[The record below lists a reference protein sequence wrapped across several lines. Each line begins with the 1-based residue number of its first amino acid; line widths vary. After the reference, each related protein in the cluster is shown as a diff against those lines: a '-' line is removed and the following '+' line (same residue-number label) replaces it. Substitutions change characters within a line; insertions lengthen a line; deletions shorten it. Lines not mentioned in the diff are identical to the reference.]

1 MISRICLFVI
11 MAVMALSVP
20 VSAQQTV
27 SGRFRVLI
35 PQFLPMNDEDDGFGD
50 KLADRLRDQ
59 IDELN
64 THAAVSERDINNQIK
79 EFKIK
84 KEDVNCITARQ
95 LAAQAGHQV
104 VLCAQYSG
112 SKEAYE
118 VQNIKFVSV
127 DTGEEYVVDPV
138 MSADKQEEDAAT
150 QIVERF
156 TLFVEQQ
163 RVAVF
168 CGDYAASQQW
178 ESAMENCDRA
188 LELNPTSNSSRY
200 TRASILRQM
209 EDLEG
214 ALEEVKR
221 LIERD
226 PYHTDALLLGGFLAI
241 NLNDPQ
247 LARGYYRNF
256 LQLDPTNAAVRMQV
270 AYDAAQAGDPLG
282 GMEIIQDGVDADP
295 ENSDFHEQL
304 GNFAFAG
311 AENLRAQAALDG
323 GDGVT
328 EEVASVYRRA
338 IAAYEKVFEVKGA
351 ETLVSQLR
359 NTSAAYLQLGEA
371 SQSAEFS
378 RRALESHPQ
387 ETSMWNIY
395 AQALNDLGQVAEAIT
410 ALSEIEAIDP
420 DYPNLFLRMANWL
433 LQVNDIDQA
442 IPILQKSVSQGSDPD
457 QAGNMIF
464 GRAYSN
470 YIQPDEKNYSRFIDL
485 ISLAKDFQITTETR
499 EQYDFWHGFSLYN
512 LGLAVQLEETVT
524 SAERSLPMFRQAL
537 SLFQQSK
544 GYADR
549 TPSIN
554 YAQFSDASTTYI
566 EIQEAIIKRGGQGRY

>member
-1 MISRICLFVI
+1 MILRWLSVI
-11 MAVMALSVP
+11 TVVVALNVP
-20 VSAQQTV
+20 VSAQETV
-27 SGRFRVLI
+27 SGRFRVLV

-127 DTGEEYVVDPV
+127 DTGEEYSVDNV
-138 MSADKQEEDAAT
+138 MSADKQEEAAAT
-150 QIVERF
+150 QIVDRF

-178 ESAMENCDRA
+178 ESALENCDRA
-188 LELNPTSNSSRY
+188 LELNPSSNTSRF
-200 TRASILRQM
+200 TRASVLRQTD
-209 EDLEG
+209 DLEG
-214 ALEEVKR
+214 ALGEIKILLES
-221 LIERD
+221 D
-226 PYHTDALLLGGFLAI
+226 PYHQEALLLGGFLAI
-241 NLNDPQ
+241 NLNDPE

-256 LQLDPTNAAVRMQV
+256 LQLDPTNATVRMRV

-282 GMEIIQDGVDADP
+282 AMEIIQEGVDAAP
-295 ENSDFHEQL
+295 ANTDFHEQL

-311 AENLRAQAALDG
+311 AQNLRAEAALDG

-328 EEVASVYRRA
+328 EEVVAVYRRA

-371 SQSAEFS
+371 AQSAEFS
-378 RRALESHPQ
+378 RRALVSHSQ
-387 ETSMWNIY
+387 ETSIWNIY
-395 AQALNDLGQVAEAIT
+395 AQALKELGQVDEAIA
-410 ALSEIEAIDP
+410 ALSEIEVIDP
-420 DYPNLFLRMANWL
+420 EYPNLLLRMASWL
-433 LQVNDIDQA
+433 LEVNDIDQA
-442 IPILQKSVSQGSDPD
+442 IPILQKSVGQGSDPD
-457 QAGNMIF
+457 QAGTMIF

-470 YIQPDEKNYSRFIDL
+470 YIQPDEKNYSRFIVL
-485 ISLAKDFQITTETR
+485 IRVAKDFQVTTETR

-512 LGLAVQLEETVT
+512 LGLAAQLEETVA
-524 SAERSLPMFRQAL
+524 SAERSLPMFREAL
-537 SLFQQSK
+537 SLFQESK

-566 EIQEAIIKRGGQGRY
+566 EIQEAIIKRGG

>member
-1 MISRICLFVI
+1 MILRWLSVI
-11 MAVMALSVP
+11 TAVVALNVP
-20 VSAQQTV
+20 VSAQETV
-27 SGRFRVLI
+27 SGRFRVLV

-127 DTGEEYVVDPV
+127 DTGEEYSVDNV
-138 MSADKQEEDAAT
+138 MSADKQEEAAAT
-150 QIVERF
+150 QIVDRF

-178 ESAMENCDRA
+178 ESALENCDRA
-188 LELNPTSNSSRY
+188 LELNPSSNTSRF
-200 TRASILRQM
+200 TRASVLRQTD
-209 EDLEG
+209 DLEG
-214 ALEEVKR
+214 ALGEIKILLES
-221 LIERD
+221 D
-226 PYHTDALLLGGFLAI
+226 PYHQEALLLGGFLAI
-241 NLNDPQ
+241 NLNDPE

-256 LQLDPTNAAVRMQV
+256 LQLDPTNATVRMRV

-282 GMEIIQDGVDADP
+282 AMEIIQEGVDAAP
-295 ENSDFHEQL
+295 ANTDFHEQL

-311 AENLRAQAALDG
+311 AQNLRAEAALDG

-328 EEVASVYRRA
+328 EEVVAVYRRA

-371 SQSAEFS
+371 AQSAEFS
-378 RRALESHPQ
+378 RRALVSHSQ
-387 ETSMWNIY
+387 ETSIWNIY
-395 AQALNDLGQVAEAIT
+395 AQALKELGQVGEAIA
-410 ALSEIEAIDP
+410 ALSEIEVIDP
-420 DYPNLFLRMANWL
+420 EYPNLLLRMASWL
-433 LQVNDIDQA
+433 LEVNDIDQA
-442 IPILQKSVSQGSDPD
+442 IPILQKSVGQGSDPD
-457 QAGNMIF
+457 QAGTMIF

-470 YIQPDEKNYSRFIDL
+470 YIQPDEKNYSRFIVL
-485 ISLAKDFQITTETR
+485 IRVAKDFQVTTETR

-512 LGLAVQLEETVT
+512 LGLAAQLEETVA
-524 SAERSLPMFRQAL
+524 SAERSLPMFREAL
-537 SLFQQSK
+537 SLFQESK

-566 EIQEAIIKRGGQGRY
+566 EIQEAIIKRGG

>member
-1 MISRICLFVI
+1 MILRWLSVI
-11 MAVMALSVP
+11 TVVVALNVP
-20 VSAQQTV
+20 VSAQETV
-27 SGRFRVLI
+27 SGRFRVLV

-127 DTGEEYVVDPV
+127 DTGEEYSVDNV
-138 MSADKQEEDAAT
+138 MSADKQEEAAAT
-150 QIVERF
+150 QIVDRF

-178 ESAMENCDRA
+178 ESALENCDRA
-188 LELNPTSNSSRY
+188 LELNPSSNTSRF
-200 TRASILRQM
+200 TRASVLRQTD
-209 EDLEG
+209 DLEG
-214 ALEEVKR
+214 ALGEIKILLES
-221 LIERD
+221 D
-226 PYHTDALLLGGFLAI
+226 PYHQEALLLGGFLAI
-241 NLNDPQ
+241 NLNDPE

-256 LQLDPTNAAVRMQV
+256 LQLDPTNATVRMRV

-282 GMEIIQDGVDADP
+282 AMEIIQEGVGADP
-295 ENSDFHEQL
+295 ANTDFHEQL

-311 AENLRAQAALDG
+311 AQNLRAEAALDG

-328 EEVASVYRRA
+328 EEVVAVYRRA

-371 SQSAEFS
+371 AQSAEFS
-378 RRALESHPQ
+378 RRALVSHSQ
-387 ETSMWNIY
+387 ETSIWNIY
-395 AQALNDLGQVAEAIT
+395 AQALKELGQVDEAIA
-410 ALSEIEAIDP
+410 ALSEIEVIDP
-420 DYPNLFLRMANWL
+420 EYPNLLLRMASWL
-433 LQVNDIDQA
+433 LEVNDIDQA
-442 IPILQKSVSQGSDPD
+442 IPILQKSVGQGSDPD
-457 QAGNMIF
+457 QAGTMIF

-470 YIQPDEKNYSRFIDL
+470 YIQPDEKNYSRFIVL
-485 ISLAKDFQITTETR
+485 IRVAKDFQVTTETR

-512 LGLAVQLEETVT
+512 LGLAAQLEETVA
-524 SAERSLPMFRQAL
+524 SAERSLPMFREAL
-537 SLFQQSK
+537 SLFQESK

-566 EIQEAIIKRGGQGRY
+566 EIQEAIIKRGG

>member
-20 VSAQQTV
+20 VSAQETV

-95 LAAQAGHQV
+95 LAAQAGHPI

-168 CGDYAASQQW
+168 CGDYAASRQW
-178 ESAMENCDRA
+178 ESAMENCDGA
-188 LELNPTSNSSRY
+188 LELNPTSNASRF
-200 TRASILRQM
+200 TMASILRQM

-241 NLNDPQ
+241 NLKDPQ

-282 GMEIIQDGVDADP
+282 GMEIIQEGVDADP
-295 ENSDFHEQL
+295 ANIDFHEQL

-311 AENLRAQAALDG
+311 AENLRAEAALDG

-328 EEVASVYRRA
+328 EEVISIYRRA

-378 RRALESHPQ
+378 RRALEAHSQ
-387 ETSMWNIY
+387 ETSLWNIY
-395 AQALNDLGQVAEAIT
+395 AQALNELGLVDEAVA
-410 ALSEIEAIDP
+410 ALSELAAINP

-433 LQVNDIDQA
+433 LLVGDFDQA
-442 IPILQKSVSQGSDPD
+442 VPVLHKAVNQGSAPD
-457 QAGNMIF
+457 RAGEMIF
-464 GRAYSN
+464 GRAYST
-470 YIQPDEKNYSRFIDL
+470 YVQPDEKNYPRFVEL
-485 ISLAKDFQITTETR
+485 IRLAKDFGVTVEIQEK
-499 EQYDFWHGFSLYN
+499 YDFWHAYSLYN
-512 LGLAVQLEETVT
+512 IGLVAQQPENVD
-524 SAERSLPMFRQAL
+524 SAERSLPMFREAL
-537 SLFQQSK
+537 ALFQQGR

-549 TPSIN
+549 TPGISH
-554 YAQFSDASTTYI
+554 AQFSEGSTTYI
-566 EIQEAIIKRGGQGRY
+566 EIQEAIIKRGG

>member
-1 MISRICLFVI
+1 MILRIGLSVI
-11 MAVMALSVP
+11 MVMMVMSIPA
-20 VSAQQTV
+20 SAQESV
-27 SGRFRVLI
+27 SGRFRVLV

-50 KLADRLRDQ
+50 KLADRLRDE

-95 LAAQAGHQV
+95 LAAQANYPV

-118 VQNIKFVSV
+118 IQNIKFVSV
-127 DTGEEYVVDPV
+127 DSGEEYSVDAV
-138 MSADKQEEDAAT
+138 MSADKQEEEAAR
-150 QIVERF
+150 QIVEQF

-188 LELNPTSNSSRY
+188 LELNPGSNSSRY
-200 TRASILRQM
+200 TRASVLRQTG
-209 EDLEG
+209 DLAG
-214 ALEEVKR
+214 ALEEVKT

-226 PYHTDALLLGGFLAI
+226 PFHTDALLLGGFLAI
-241 NLNDPQ
+241 NLDDAE
-247 LARGYYRNF
+247 LARSYYRNF
-256 LQLDPTNAAVRMQV
+256 LQLDPTNAQVRMQV

-282 GMEIIQDGVDADP
+282 GMEIIQEGVDADP
-295 ENSDFHEQL
+295 DNIDFHQQL

-311 AENLRAQAALDG
+311 AEKVRTEAQLDG
-323 GDGVT
+323 GDGMT
-328 EEVASVYRRA
+328 EEVAGLYRRA
-338 IAAYEKVFEVKGA
+338 IGAYERVFEANGA

-359 NTSAAYLQLGEA
+359 NTSAAYLLLGEA
-371 SQSAEFS
+371 AQSAEFS
-378 RRALESHPQ
+378 RRALDSHPQ
-387 ETSMWNIY
+387 EASMWGIY
-395 AQALNDLGQVAEAIT
+395 ADALNELGQVNEAIA

-420 DYPNLFLRMANWL
+420 NYPNLFLRMANWL
-433 LQVNDIDQA
+433 LQADDIDQA
-442 IPILQKSVSQGSDPD
+442 IPILHKAVGQGSAPD

-470 YIQPDEKNYSRFIDL
+470 YIQPNEKNYGRFVEL
-485 ISLAKDFQITTETR
+485 IRLAKDFELTTETR
-499 EQYDFWHGFSLYN
+499 EQYDFWHAYSLYN
-512 LGLAVQLEETVT
+512 IGIVAQQPEDVD
-524 SAERSLPMFRQAL
+524 SAQRSLPMFREAL

-554 YAQFSDASTTYI
+554 YAQFSEASTTYI
-566 EIQEAIIKRGGQGRY
+566 EIQEAIIKRGG

>member
-1 MISRICLFVI
+1 MILRWLSVI
-11 MAVMALSVP
+11 TAVVALNVP
-20 VSAQQTV
+20 VSAQETV
-27 SGRFRVLI
+27 SGRFRVLV

-127 DTGEEYVVDPV
+127 DTGEEYSVDNV
-138 MSADKQEEDAAT
+138 MSADKQEEAAAT
-150 QIVERF
+150 QIVDRF

-178 ESAMENCDRA
+178 ESALENCDRA
-188 LELNPTSNSSRY
+188 LELNPSSNTSRF
-200 TRASILRQM
+200 TRASVLRQTD
-209 EDLEG
+209 DLEG
-214 ALEEVKR
+214 ALGEIKILLES
-221 LIERD
+221 D
-226 PYHTDALLLGGFLAI
+226 PYHQEALLLGGFLAI
-241 NLNDPQ
+241 NLNDPE

-256 LQLDPTNAAVRMQV
+256 LQLDPTNATVRMRV

-282 GMEIIQDGVDADP
+282 AMEIIQEGVDAAP
-295 ENSDFHEQL
+295 ANTDFHEQL

-311 AENLRAQAALDG
+311 AQNLRAEAALDG

-328 EEVASVYRRA
+328 EEVVAVYRRA

-371 SQSAEFS
+371 AQSAEFS
-378 RRALESHPQ
+378 RRALVSHSQ
-387 ETSMWNIY
+387 ETSIWNIY
-395 AQALNDLGQVAEAIT
+395 AQALKELGQVDEAIA
-410 ALSEIEAIDP
+410 ALSEIEVIDP
-420 DYPNLFLRMANWL
+420 EYPNLL
-433 LQVNDIDQA
+433 L
-442 IPILQKSVSQGSDPD
+442 
-457 QAGNMIF
+457 
-464 GRAYSN
+464 
-470 YIQPDEKNYSRFIDL
+470 
-485 ISLAKDFQITTETR
+485 
-499 EQYDFWHGFSLYN
+499 
-512 LGLAVQLEETVT
+512 
-524 SAERSLPMFRQAL
+524 
-537 SLFQQSK
+537 
-544 GYADR
+544 
-549 TPSIN
+549 
-554 YAQFSDASTTYI
+554 
-566 EIQEAIIKRGGQGRY
+566 

>member
-1 MISRICLFVI
+1 MILRWLSVI
-11 MAVMALSVP
+11 TAVVALNVP
-20 VSAQQTV
+20 VSAQETV
-27 SGRFRVLI
+27 SGRFRVLV

-127 DTGEEYVVDPV
+127 DTGEEYSVDNV
-138 MSADKQEEDAAT
+138 MSADKQEEAAAT
-150 QIVERF
+150 QIVDRF

-178 ESAMENCDRA
+178 ESALENCDRA
-188 LELNPTSNSSRY
+188 LELNPSSNTSRF
-200 TRASILRQM
+200 TRASVLRQTD
-209 EDLEG
+209 DLEG
-214 ALEEVKR
+214 ALGEIKILLES
-221 LIERD
+221 D
-226 PYHTDALLLGGFLAI
+226 PYHQEALLLGGFLAI
-241 NLNDPQ
+241 NLNDPE

-256 LQLDPTNAAVRMQV
+256 LQLDPTNATVRMRV

-282 GMEIIQDGVDADP
+282 AMEIIQEGVDAAP
-295 ENSDFHEQL
+295 ANTDFHEQL

-311 AENLRAQAALDG
+311 AQNLRAEAALDG

-328 EEVASVYRRA
+328 EEVVAVYRRA

-371 SQSAEFS
+371 AQSAEFS
-378 RRALESHPQ
+378 RRALVSHSQ
-387 ETSMWNIY
+387 ETSIWNIY
-395 AQALNDLGQVAEAIT
+395 AQALKELGQVDEAIA
-410 ALSEIEAIDP
+410 ALSEIEVIDP
-420 DYPNLFLRMANWL
+420 EYPNLLLRMASWL
-433 LQVNDIDQA
+433 LEVNDIDQA
-442 IPILQKSVSQGSDPD
+442 IPILQKSVGQGSDPD
-457 QAGNMIF
+457 QAGTMIF

-470 YIQPDEKNYSRFIDL
+470 YIQPDEKNYSRFIAL
-485 ISLAKDFQITTETR
+485 IRVAKDFQVTTETR

-512 LGLAVQLEETVT
+512 LGLAAQLEETVA
-524 SAERSLPMFRQAL
+524 SAERSLPMFREAL
-537 SLFQQSK
+537 SLFQESK

-566 EIQEAIIKRGGQGRY
+566 EIQEAIIKRGG

>member
-1 MISRICLFVI
+1 MILRWLSVI
-11 MAVMALSVP
+11 TAVVALNVP
-20 VSAQQTV
+20 VSAQETV
-27 SGRFRVLI
+27 SGRFRVLV

-127 DTGEEYVVDPV
+127 DTGEEYSVDNV
-138 MSADKQEEDAAT
+138 MSADKQEEAAAT
-150 QIVERF
+150 QIVDRF

-178 ESAMENCDRA
+178 ESALENCDRA
-188 LELNPTSNSSRY
+188 LELNPSSNTSRF
-200 TRASILRQM
+200 TRASVLRQTD
-209 EDLEG
+209 DLEG
-214 ALEEVKR
+214 ALGEIKILLES
-221 LIERD
+221 D
-226 PYHTDALLLGGFLAI
+226 PYHQEALLLGGFLAI
-241 NLNDPQ
+241 NLNDPE

-256 LQLDPTNAAVRMQV
+256 LQLDPTNATVRMRV

-282 GMEIIQDGVDADP
+282 AMEIIQEGVDAAP
-295 ENSDFHEQL
+295 ANTDFHEQL

-311 AENLRAQAALDG
+311 AQNLRAEAALDG

-328 EEVASVYRRA
+328 EEVVAVYRRA

-371 SQSAEFS
+371 AQSAEFS
-378 RRALESHPQ
+378 RRALVSHSQ
-387 ETSMWNIY
+387 ETSIWNIY
-395 AQALNDLGQVAEAIT
+395 AQALKELGQVDEAIA
-410 ALSEIEAIDP
+410 ALSEIEVIDP
-420 DYPNLFLRMANWL
+420 EYPNLLLRMASWL
-433 LQVNDIDQA
+433 LEVNDIDQA
-442 IPILQKSVSQGSDPD
+442 IPILQKSVGQGSDPD
-457 QAGNMIF
+457 QAGTMIF

-470 YIQPDEKNYSRFIDL
+470 YIQPDEKNYSRFIVL
-485 ISLAKDFQITTETR
+485 IRVAKDFQVTTETR

-512 LGLAVQLEETVT
+512 LGLAAQLEETVA
-524 SAERSLPMFRQAL
+524 SAERSLPMFREAL
-537 SLFQQSK
+537 SLFQESK

-566 EIQEAIIKRGGQGRY
+566 EIQEAIIKRGG

>member
-1 MISRICLFVI
+1 MSLRIHLSVV
-11 MAVMALSVP
+11 MAVMALNIP
-20 VSAQQTV
+20 ASAQETI

-95 LAAQAGHQV
+95 LAAQANHQV

-118 VQNIKFVSV
+118 VQNIKFISV
-127 DTGEEYVVDPV
+127 GTGEEYSVDNV

-150 QIVERF
+150 QIVDLF

-178 ESAMENCDRA
+178 ESALENCNRA

-200 TRASILRQM
+200 TKASVLRQTD
-209 EDLEG
+209 DLEG
-214 ALEEVKR
+214 ALEEIKT
-221 LIERD
+221 LLESD

-241 NLNDPQ
+241 NLNDPE
-247 LARGYYRNF
+247 LARSYYRNF

-282 GMEIIQDGVDADP
+282 GMEIIQEGIDASP
-295 ENSDFHEQL
+295 ENIDFHEQL

-311 AENLRAQAALDG
+311 AENLRAEAALDG
-323 GDGVT
+323 SDGVT
-328 EEVASVYRRA
+328 DEVATVYRRA
-338 IAAYEKVFEVKGA
+338 IAAYEKVFETKGA

-359 NTSAAYLQLGEA
+359 NTAAAYLQLKEA
-371 SQSAEFS
+371 AQSAEFS
-378 RRALESHPQ
+378 SRALEVHPQ
-387 ETSMWNIY
+387 EASMWNIY
-395 AQALNDLGQVAEAIT
+395 AQALNELGQIEEAVA

-433 LQVNDIDQA
+433 LQANDIDQA
-442 IPILQKSVSQGSDPD
+442 IPILQKAVNQGSDAD

-464 GRAYSN
+464 GRAYAN

-485 ISLAKDFQITTETR
+485 MGLAKDFEITAETR

-512 LGLAVQLEETVT
+512 LSLAVQAEETVA
-524 SAERSLPMFRQAL
+524 SAERSLPMFREAL
-537 SLFQQSK
+537 SLFQRAK

-549 TPSIN
+549 TASIN
-554 YAQFSDASTTYI
+554 YAQFSEASTTYI
-566 EIQEAIIKRGGQGRY
+566 EIQEAIIKRGG